1 MRTVLN
7 AVCGL
12 TIAASPWLGIMFV
25 ILHRPGYERGAGL
38 SALFVLQSV
47 LALAVS
53 HNWLTNVG
61 WRGLA
66 LVGAAALAW
75 AGTSTLA
82 ANINGP
88 HFEGYA
94 VVIGFLL
101 ILQGLL
107 TILQLITLLLGQS
120 SKVHQFGN

>member
-1 MRTVLN
+1 MRGPLN

-12 TIAASPWLGIMFV
+12 TIAASTWLGVMFV
-25 ILHRPGYERGAGL
+25 ILHRPGYERGPAM
-38 SALFVLQSV
+38 SVLFALQSV
-47 LALAVS
+47 LALAVI
-53 HNWLTNVG
+53 NGWLTGVW
-61 WRGLA
+61 WRGIA
-66 LVGAAALAW
+66 LIGAAALAW
-75 AGTSTLA
+75 AGTSALL

-107 TILQLITLLLGQS
+107 TILQLITTLLTPS